1 MTDSSKTPHNPR
13 LRLAVLI
20 LAAGQGSRLGGYPKA
35 LLQQNGISLLRRFC
49 KSVTSF
55 SPVETLV
62 VTGFYSDQ
70 IEKEAQS
77 INQELRGQITWVNNL
92 NPNAGQSSSV
102 RLGLES
108 LKSDYDA
115 LLIALCDQPNIGALE
130 IDALIEQFQ
139 QRLPGQ
145 EIILPIVKG
154 QRGNPVLFSKGVIDK
169 ILSIPAMSCR
179 PFMDEH
185 SVLVRTFES
194 ENEAYVL
201 DVDTSTD
208 IQKLGLQ
215 KMNQ

>member
-20 LAAGQGSRLGGYPKA
+20 LAAGEGSRLGGYPKA

-49 KSVTSF
+49 KSVTGF
-55 SPVETLV
+55 SPVETLA
-62 VTGFYSDQ
+62 VTGFYADQ
-70 IEKEAQS
+70 IEEEIQS
-77 INQELRGQITWVNNL
+77 INQELHGQITWVNNP
-92 NPNAGQSSSV
+92 NPNVGQSSSV

-130 IDALIEQFQ
+130 IDALLAQFQ
-139 QRLPGQ
+139 QRLSGH
-145 EIILPIVKG
+145 EIILPMVKG
-154 QRGNPVLFSKGVIDK
+154 QRGNPVLFSKSVIDK
-169 ILSIPAMSCR
+169 ILAIPAMACR
-179 PFMDEH
+179 PFMDQH
-185 SVLVRTFES
+185 PDLVRTLET

-201 DVDTSTD
+201 DVDTLTD